1 MERSFIEPLQADIA
15 KFHRLLDGK
24 DVEVKRLYSSKLTIK
39 QIAQKLCVSETV
51 LYEKITTLGLERR
64 KPRFRIKSLDKNKII
79 ELQRLGLS
87 KVAIAEKLRVSVTKL
102 DTFML
107 ENGLREK
114 LSADKFEKF
123 KKTVLLGKEL
133 AKQGIKSAPRNKTNK
148 LEPFADE
155 IEELLSEGITKTA
168 IAKRYNVCTGTIYN
182 LIKICNL
189 YAPFIKK
196 LEPKE
201 DIIKKLFVKGFS
213 HEDMAKRL
221 KCSVLTIDKKIKELG
236 LVRQAISPKSP
247 INDKM
252 ELLKELYKDGCS
264 NREIAKQLN
273 VHPVWLG
280 KRIKMLNLEK
290 PNKLCE
296 RNSVMKGHD
305 EELKQMYQSG
315 MLLKDIGK
323 HFGVKYNTVIYRL
336 NKLGIYQ
343 PYRRKGTQT
352 K

>member
-1 MERSFIEPLQADIA
+1 MELSFIEPLQADIA

-39 QIAQKLCVSETV
+39 QIAQKLCVCETV

-79 ELQRLGLS
+79 ELQRVGLS

-114 LSADKFEKF
+114 LSADKLEKF

-148 LEPFADE
+148 LEAFADE
-155 IEELLSEGITKTA
+155 IQALLSDGITKTA

-182 LIKICNL
+182 LIKICDL
-189 YAPFIKK
+189 HAPFIKK
-196 LEPKE
+196 LNPKE
-201 DIIKKLFVKGFS
+201 DYIKKMFEEGFS
-213 HEDMAKRL
+213 HEDIASKSG
-221 KCSVLTIDKKIKELG
+221 CSVLTVDKKIKELE
-236 LVRQAISPKSP
+236 LKRSQIQPKSP
-247 INDKM
+247 INDKI
-252 ELLKELYKDGCS
+252 ELLKELYKNGFS
-264 NREIAKQLN
+264 NKEIAQKLN

-290 PNKLCE
+290 PIRPVE
-296 RNSVMKGHD
+296 RHSVLRGRD
-305 EELKQMYQSG
+305 EELKKMYQSG
-315 MLLKDIGK
+315 MLLKDIGDY
-323 HFGVKYNTVIYRL
+323 FGVKYNTVIYRL

-343 PYRRKGTQT
+343 PYKKRSR
-352 K
+352 